1 MQRASRGNG
10 PPWIGLGRQTQL
22 YVLTGLCP
30 MFSRGSAAG
39 TGHAAGSHTSFP
51 IRGGHALF
59 LSPRQEVSSR
69 NDTPFLLP
77 LGPNLSSTTSS
88 CWRQITSVL
97 CAVFSP
103 STKYG
108 QPWDLPRGG
117 NLALCSWY
125 QNSKYVRQKV
135 RKFMSRSG
143 CLLAFHILT

>member
-1 MQRASRGNG
+1 MVL
-10 PPWIGLGRQTQL
+10 LGSGWEDRHS
-22 YVLTGLCP
+22 P

-39 TGHAAGSHTSFP
+39 AGHAAGSHTSFP

-59 LSPRQEVSSR
+59 LSPWQGVSSR

-88 CWRQITSVL
+88 CWRQITLVL

-117 NLALCSWY
+117 NFGCMLMVSELEVCET
-125 QNSKYVRQKV
+125 KGQKV
-135 RKFMSRSG
+135 HEQKQLCVSFSYID
-143 CLLAFHILT
+143 LIKLQ